1 MNTTTKIDFDPT
13 LFGEGAPPQAVE
25 PPSIHLKPKPRRWP
39 FALLAFVV
47 GIVGIGVIGLVIT
60 ELNASP
66 TARKTGYQ
74 FAPGASKTE
83 PFSSTFTSEP
93 VGRQNLN
100 VPVMQ
105 AYSSNS
111 NGWCDGDET
120 ICTTTTTAKPTE
132 TLQKLIAAI
141 PQGKAKQYKVRL
153 SVVPIEDVN
162 DSANK

>member
-1 MNTTTKIDFDPT
+1 MSTTTKIDCDPA
-13 LFGEGAPPQAVE
+13 LFGEGTPQAVE
-25 PPSIHLKPKPRRWP
+25 VPSIRLKSKPRRWP

-47 GIVGIGVIGLVIT
+47 GSVVIGIVIVIT
-60 ELNASP
+60 ELNSSP
-66 TARKTGYQ
+66 SARNAGYQ
-74 FAPGASKTE
+74 FAPGAPKTG

-93 VGRQNLN
+93 VGRQNPN

-120 ICTTTTTAKPTE
+120 ICTTITTAKPTE
-132 TLQKLIAAI
+132 TLKKLIAAI

-153 SVVPIEDVN
+153 SVMPIEEVD